1 MVTVITQINS
11 YVVPIP
17 FLQVHIQN
25 AALAGGVAV
34 GTAGEMML
42 TPVGS
47 MIVGFL
53 AGIISVLGFKFLS
66 VGMRWYLRTMTSFCV
81 ICMCMCLCV
90 WEGSVT

>member
-1 MVTVITQINS
+1 MF
-11 YVVPIP
+11 VPVP

-66 VGMRWYLRTMTSFCV
+66 VRLHW
-81 ICMCMCLCV
+81 CLYYMQYIILL
-90 WEGSVT
+90 

>member
-1 MVTVITQINS
+1 MWRHWVKGHLSAVCFHNKKGRS
-11 YVVPIP
+11 SLNVKLL
-17 FLQVHIQN
+17 LQVHIQN

-53 AGIISVLGFKFLS
+53 AGIISVLGFKYLS
-66 VGMRWYLRTMTSFCV
+66 VRTTHSS
-81 ICMCMCLCV
+81 
-90 WEGSVT
+90 GSLL

>member
-1 MVTVITQINS
+1 M
-11 YVVPIP
+11 
-17 FLQVHIQN
+17 QVHIQN

-66 VGMRWYLRTMTSFCV
+66 VGMR
-81 ICMCMCLCV
+81 
-90 WEGSVT
+90 